1 MELLLTAALHVVAEH
16 GLRGLTH
23 RAVDREAGL
32 PEGSCSAYL
41 RTRKALVLALTQYVA
56 NSLAEDVEQLAA
68 RPAACALGDDE
79 AIEAVTAFF
88 MRWLD
93 ERELLLA
100 RMELSL
106 EAARDP
112 ELAALLA
119 AFRQR
124 LVDAGRRRSWPHAA
138 RTHSEA
144 LAETLVASF
153 DGVLLGAS
161 AVPPTAAAA
170 VRPPVD
176 GGPDGRTRVRTPSR
190 PDHDRSPPC
199 PKPSSS
205 PPPAPRSDGPAGV
218 R

>member
-1 MELLLTAALHVVAEH
+1 MPEPPLSPRMALLLTAALRVVAEH

-41 RTRKALVLALTQYVA
+41 RTRKALVLALTQHVA
-56 NSLAEDVEQLAA
+56 NSLAEDVEGLATELT
-68 RPAACALGDDE
+68 ACALGEE
-79 AIEAVTAFF
+79 AAVEAVTGFF

-93 ERELLLA
+93 ERDLLLT

-112 ELAALLA
+112 EVAALLA
-119 AFRQR
+119 AFRRR
-124 LVDAGRRRSWPHAA
+124 LIGLVESILSA
-138 RTHSEA
+138 RGKDQGAA

-161 AVPPTAAAA
+161 
-170 VRPPVD
+170 
-176 GGPDGRTRVRTPSR
+176 SR
-190 PDHDRSPPC
+190 PTSQRRPFVRQSM
-199 PKPSSS
+199 
-205 PPPAPRSDGPAGV
+205 GV
-218 R
+218 LMGGLG

>member
-1 MELLLTAALHVVAEH
+1 MSELPLSPRMELLLKAALRVVAEQ

-56 NSLAEDVEQLAA
+56 NSLAVDVEELAA
-68 RPAACALGDDE
+68 DLTACELGEAA
-79 AIEAVTAFF
+79 AIEAVTSFF
-88 MRWLD
+88 MGWLD
-93 ERELLLA
+93 ERELLMA

-112 ELAALLA
+112 ELAAVLA
-119 AFRQR
+119 DF
-124 LVDAGRRRSWPHAA
+124 RRRLIGLVESILRA
-138 RTHSEA
+138 RGKDQGAA

-161 AVPPTAAAA
+161 
-170 VRPPVD
+170 
-176 GGPDGRTRVRTPSR
+176 SR
-190 PDHDRSPPC
+190 P
-199 PKPSSS
+199 
-205 PPPAPRSDGPAGV
+205 APQRRPFV
-218 R
+218 RQSIEVLMGGLG

>member
-1 MELLLTAALHVVAEH
+1 MPEPPLSPRMELLLTAALHVVAEH

-56 NSLAEDVEQLAA
+56 NSLAEDVEGLAA
-68 RPAACALGDDE
+68 DLTACALGEDQ
-79 AIEAVTAFF
+79 AVEAVTAFF

-93 ERELLLA
+93 ERDLLLA

-112 ELAALLA
+112 DLAALLA
-119 AFRQR
+119 AFRRR
-124 LVDAGRRRSWPHAA
+124 LIGLVESILSA
-138 RTHSEA
+138 RGKDQGAA

-161 AVPPTAAAA
+161 
-170 VRPPVD
+170 
-176 GGPDGRTRVRTPSR
+176 SR
-190 PDHDRSPPC
+190 PAAQRRPFVRQSM
-199 PKPSSS
+199 
-205 PPPAPRSDGPAGV
+205 GV
-218 R
+218 LMGGLG

>member
-1 MELLLTAALHVVAEH
+1 MPEPPLIPRMELLLRAALHVVAEH

-41 RTRKALVLALTQYVA
+41 RTRKALVLALTRYVA
-56 NSLAEDVEQLAA
+56 NSLAEDVEGLAA
-68 RPAACALGDDE
+68 DLRVCALGEDE
-79 AIEAVTAFF
+79 AVEAVTGFF
-88 MRWLD
+88 MQWLD

-119 AFRQR
+119 AFRRR
-124 LVDAGRRRSWPHAA
+124 LIGLVESILSA
-138 RTHSEA
+138 RGKDQGAA

-161 AVPPTAAAA
+161 
-170 VRPPVD
+170 
-176 GGPDGRTRVRTPSR
+176 SR
-190 PDHDRSPPC
+190 PASQRRPFVRQSM
-199 PKPSSS
+199 
-205 PPPAPRSDGPAGV
+205 GV
-218 R
+218 LMGGLG

>member
-1 MELLLTAALHVVAEH
+1 MTEPARSPRMELLLAAALHVVAEH

-23 RAVDREAGL
+23 RAVDRQAGL

-56 NSLAEDVEQLAA
+56 DSLTEDVEQLAA
-68 RPAACALGDDE
+68 DLTTCALGDDQ
-79 AIEAVTAFF
+79 AVEAVTAFF
-88 MRWLD
+88 MHWLD

-112 ELAALLA
+112 ELAMLLA
-119 AFRQR
+119 AFRAR
-124 LVDAGRRRSWPHAA
+124 LIGLVESILSA
-138 RTHSEA
+138 RGKERGHA

-161 AVPPTAAAA
+161 GRPASQRRPF
-170 VRPPVD
+170 VRQSMEVLM
-176 GGPDGRTRVRTPSR
+176 GGLG
-190 PDHDRSPPC
+190 
-199 PKPSSS
+199 
-205 PPPAPRSDGPAGV
+205 
-218 R
+218 